1 MTKRRRVLSGIVILL
16 LIVLPVVL
24 LFMDP
29 SREKESVSVSL
40 FLKYTE
46 DRVAEQKEET
56 IHTALQEDWIQCEAQ
71 LSEQFYQI
79 DAVVLDFTEDEWH
92 EIFVTDHTGEILDS
106 EKVKNGRY
114 TINLPQNAEYVVFSI
129 RKEEKDS
136 LQPQGI
142 LTGSEVER
150 KKGNNTPFSG
160 KKLSVLGD
168 SLSALTGYISSEYW
182 SAYPAGEVSTE
193 DMWWY
198 GVAQEMDMEIC
209 ALNAC
214 GGSGVTMR
222 SWANE
227 QGLVPDHGRG
237 QALDAWGE
245 KPDIIII
252 WLGAN
257 DALGGASDLQIRQG
271 FEEILDEVTG
281 AYPAA
286 EIYLCNYY
294 VFHAEYKKVIEDL
307 NYVIAE
313 MGEAYGLDVLELQ
326 TCGITAENCA
336 RYRIDDV
343 HPNRKGQEMIA
354 RELVRQ
360 LSSKDGI

>member
-1 MTKRRRVLSGIVILL
+1 MTKRRRVLSRIVILL
-16 LIVLPVVL
+16 LIVLSIAL
-24 LFMDP
+24 LLMDSP
-29 SREKESVSVSL
+29 GEKEAVSVSL

-46 DRVAEQKEET
+46 DCAAEQKEET
-56 IHTALQEDWIQCEAQ
+56 IHVALQEDWIQCEAQ
-71 LSEQFYQI
+71 LSEQFYQV

-92 EIFVTDHTGEILDS
+92 EIFVTDHTGKILDS
-106 EKVKNGRY
+106 EKVKNGRH
-114 TINLPQNAEYVVFSI
+114 TIDLPQNAEYVVFSI
-129 RKEEKDS
+129 REEEKAS
-136 LQPQGI
+136 LRPQGI
-142 LTGSEVER
+142 LSGGEVER
-150 KKGNNTPFSG
+150 KKVNNTPFSG

-214 GGSGVTMR
+214 GGSGVTIQ

-227 QGLVPDHGRG
+227 QGLVPVHGRG
-237 QALDAWGE
+237 QELDAWGE
-245 KPDIIII
+245 KPDVIIIL
-252 WLGAN
+252 LGAN
-257 DALGGASDLQIRQG
+257 DALGGASEQQIRQG

-286 EIYLCNYY
+286 EIYLCEYY
-294 VFHAEYKKVIEDL
+294 VFHAEYEKVIKDL
-307 NYVIAE
+307 NHVIAE
-313 MGEAYGLDVLELQ
+313 MGEAYGLDVLDLQ

-336 RYRIDDV
+336 RYRMDDV
-343 HPNRKGQEMIA
+343 HPNRKGQEMIT
-354 RELVRQ
+354 REIVRQ